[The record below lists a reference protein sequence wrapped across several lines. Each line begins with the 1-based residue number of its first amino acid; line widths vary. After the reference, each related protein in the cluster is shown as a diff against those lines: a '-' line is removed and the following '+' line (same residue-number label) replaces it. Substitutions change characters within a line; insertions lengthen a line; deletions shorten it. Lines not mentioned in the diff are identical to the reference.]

1 MIIATSKVLEYK
13 DIDERLKE
21 ESFVMSICNDY
32 VKTKRGNLYLIKSG
46 KYKLE
51 CYFSSDGS
59 FNYFMVEKYEKRNI
73 ENEYLTF
80 CDDAAIFSD
89 KDFVKNYFHENIEE
103 GCVKSGNLEFHI
115 SDGVVDSL
123 YVLQSES
130 KECKTEYNPDY
141 QRDK

>member
-1 MIIATSKVLEYK
+1 MIIATSKVLESE

-21 ESFVMSICNDY
+21 ESFVRSICNDY
-32 VKTKRGNLYLIKSG
+32 VRTKNGNLCLVKSG

-51 CYFSSDGS
+51 WYFPSDGS
-59 FNYFMVEKYEKRNI
+59 FNYFMVEKYEKHTI

-80 CDDAAIFSD
+80 CDDASIFSD
-89 KDFVKNYFHENIEE
+89 KDFVKNYLHENVEE

-130 KECKTEYNPDY
+130 KECKPE
-141 QRDK
+141 

>member
-1 MIIATSKVLEYK
+1 MIIATLKILEYI

-21 ESFVMSICNDY
+21 ESFVRSICNDY
-32 VKTKRGNLYLIKSG
+32 ANAKSGNLYLVKSG

-51 CYFSSDGS
+51 WYFSSDGS
-59 FNYFMVEKYEKRNI
+59 FNYFMVEKYEKQTI

-89 KDFVKNYFHENIEE
+89 KDFVKNYLQENVEE

>member
-1 MIIATSKVLEYK
+1 MIIVTSKVLAYK

-32 VKTKRGNLYLIKSG
+32 VRTKSGNLYLVRSG

-51 CYFSSDGS
+51 CYFSLDGS
-59 FNYFMVEKYEKRNI
+59 FNYFMVEKYEKQTM

-89 KDFVKNYFHENIEE
+89 KDFVKKYLHENVEE
-103 GCVKSGNLEFHI
+103 GCVKSGNLEFQI

-123 YVLQSES
+123 YVLQSE
-130 KECKTEYNPDY
+130 
-141 QRDK
+141 